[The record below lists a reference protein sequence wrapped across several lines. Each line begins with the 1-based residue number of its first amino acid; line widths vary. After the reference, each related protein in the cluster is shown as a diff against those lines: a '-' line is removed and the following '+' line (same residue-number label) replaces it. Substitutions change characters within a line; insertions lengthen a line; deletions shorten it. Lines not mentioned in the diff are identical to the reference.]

1 MIDPYTSI
9 HPSIYTGTKELKGEG
24 QGLSLLRYVT
34 IDYGTNGIQV
44 GRSGRFS
51 WDINYCHYYSI
62 VHFSYIF

>member
-1 MIDPYTSI
+1 MIDPYTYI

-51 WDINYCHYYSI
+51 
-62 VHFSYIF
+62 